1 MAKPVFRSTLP
12 DMSELQRRRPVRS
25 LALVLAVLAT
35 AAAAAVGGAAGASAT
50 VLPAGATGSAPSSA
64 TVTLVHGVR
73 GLLADVVVDGKT
85 VLKGFAYE
93 RASAPMNLPAGTHR
107 VEVYA
112 AGSPHTTALLDVQ
125 LTVKGGQ
132 ILTAAVGFDS
142 TGAPK
147 VYVFDNSLTSAAH
160 SPSSIVVRNV
170 SQGSAPEVLVDGKAI
185 KSALGAGAQ
194 TIDPV
199 RPGNHTVGLKVG
211 GAWLLTNQPVRAA
224 SGKAMVVYIVGRQ
237 SAKSIALVA
246 DSVTPSTSAAGSVN
260 SGGLPPLQSGPM
272 VPTWASMTLL
282 GSGLVLLLA
291 LARRR
296 RPLELLTVRRGVP
309 HAD

>member
-1 MAKPVFRSTLP
+1 
-12 DMSELQRRRPVRS
+12 MSELQRRRPVRS
-25 LALVLAVLAT
+25 VALVLAVLAT
-35 AAAAAVGGAAGASAT
+35 AAAAALGGAAGASAT
-50 VLPAGATGSAPSSA
+50 ALPAGATGSAPSSA

-112 AGSPHTTALLDVQ
+112 AGSPHTTALLDVE
-125 LTVKGGQ
+125 LKVKGGQ

-142 TGAPK
+142 AGAPK

-260 SGGLPPLQSGPM
+260 SGGLPPLQSGPIL
-272 VPTWASMTLL
+272 PGWASMTLF

-296 RPLELLTVRRGVP
+296 RPLELLAVRRGVP